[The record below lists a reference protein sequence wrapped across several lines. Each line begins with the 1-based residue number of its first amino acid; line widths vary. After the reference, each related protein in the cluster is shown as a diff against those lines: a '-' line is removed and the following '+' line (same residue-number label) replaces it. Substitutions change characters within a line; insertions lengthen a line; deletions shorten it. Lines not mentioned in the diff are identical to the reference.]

1 MAEDFS
7 VAMKGNFG
15 PIKAKIT
22 INMKMNLYL
31 ACIIGGKNIWRY
43 FFNSLIL
50 DLLKRFE
57 KSIRL

>member
-7 VAMKGNFG
+7 LAMKGNFG

-31 ACIIGGKNIWRY
+31 ACIIGGKNI
-43 FFNSLIL
+43 
-50 DLLKRFE
+50 
-57 KSIRL
+57 